1 MGPAWLQ
8 IFQSRLDLTGF
19 FFFVWTSHLV
29 CVEQSLKI
37 IIYSV
42 WCWHHNRDLYTQLM
56 KSRRIDCFARW
67 RITSVTIYIFPR
79 SVRTL
84 LCSDSHA
91 NPVIVCGMLWIYF
104 FLICTKEIK
113 AIPQFV
119 SLSTLRDKVIR
130 NNQIIERGL
139 ERKLYINTN
148 ASGIAGD
155 TKPAVPSLAWECLT
169 SSLHTFALLCKR
181 RKPCTAPQASDK
193 NAQT

>member
-1 MGPAWLQ
+1 MNKS
-8 IFQSRLDLTGF
+8 SRLCGAKLKNHYLLCMMLTSQRRP
-19 FFFVWTSHLV
+19 VHSVDEKQKNRLLCTMKNNVCNHL
-29 CVEQSLKI
+29 
-37 IIYSV
+37 
-42 WCWHHNRDLYTQLM
+42 H
-56 KSRRIDCFARW
+56 
-67 RITSVTIYIFPR
+67 FPR

-104 FLICTKEIK
+104 FLICTKEIN
-113 AIPQFV
+113 AVPQFV
-119 SLSTLRDKVIR
+119 SLSTLWDKVIR